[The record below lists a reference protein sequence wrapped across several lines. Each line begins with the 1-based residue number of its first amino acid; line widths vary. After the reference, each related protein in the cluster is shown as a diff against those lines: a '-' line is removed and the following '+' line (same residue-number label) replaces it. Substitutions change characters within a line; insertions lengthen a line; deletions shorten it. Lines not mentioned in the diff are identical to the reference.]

1 MSVIVIKIFTN
12 LMLDEVLLPGIVLCD
27 VKIGIVERV
36 EATVDTASFK
46 VCEQIICGA
55 DDHFSESL

>member
-1 MSVIVIKIFTN
+1 
-12 LMLDEVLLPGIVLCD
+12 MLDEVLLPGIVLCD

-46 VCEQIICGA
+46 LCEQIICGA